1 MYVRRSQPTSEN
13 PDAWVINR
21 LMPVDEH
28 RKIIMEANVLLW
40 ATSIMVFTYSFIWH
54 FVKNSPHP
62 PPFEIPE
69 IRFVHA
75 GVAILHEQ
83 GRQLNTS
90 KSAISRSYL
99 VEELI
104 DQRDG
109 FYKFINN
116 ASAIPL
122 PLPST
127 AGKSGAAVA
136 EFLAFTQH
144 VQYYKTGG
152 MVYLSD
158 LQGSTALLTDPQI
171 MTTPNIGNGL
181 EIFGDGNVPEAFK
194 AFPEQHV
201 CNHFC
206 RWFEL
211 PALDRVGTE

>member
-1 MYVRRSQPTSEN
+1 MEKGEYLGIGTFKTAHPAYLTLIHLAAEGLGSKPNEAVALKIMYVRRSQPTAEN

-21 LMPVDEH
+21 LMPLDEH

-83 GRQLNTS
+83 GRQLNSS
-90 KSAISRSYL
+90 KSAISCSYL

-104 DQRDG
+104 DQQRDG
-109 FYKFINN
+109 FHKFINI
-116 ASAIPL
+116 ASAVPL

-127 AGKSGAAVA
+127 AGKSVAAVA
-136 EFLAFTQH
+136 EFLSFTQH
-144 VQYYKTGG
+144 VQYYKTKG

-158 LQGSTALLTDPQI
+158 LQG
-171 MTTPNIGNGL
+171 
-181 EIFGDGNVPEAFK
+181 K
-194 AFPEQHV
+194 
-201 CNHFC
+201 HFN
-206 RWFEL
+206 
-211 PALDRVGTE
+211 